1 MQTDG
6 ILFDLDGTLWDA
18 VSEITISWNQAL
30 EQHPGLRPPI
40 TEDELRILMGKPMDE
55 IADRI
60 FPREPRRMELLAECM
75 AVENAYL
82 QKHGARLYPDVVDTL
97 QALHKEYPLYIVSNC
112 QCGYIDAFL
121 HAHQLEGLF
130 DGFLCFGDTFAS
142 KGENIK
148 TLVQRYGL
156 QAPIYVGDTQGDKDA
171 AAYAGVPFIYAT
183 YGFGLVSQFDGKIDV
198 FGELLPMFSRL
209 RRCRSLTFHAQ

>member
-18 VSEITISWNQAL
+18 VSEHDLL
-30 EQHPGLRPPI
+30 EPGAGAASRARSTI
-40 TEDELRILMGKPMDE
+40 TEDELRILMGKPWMKSQT
-55 IADRI
+55 AFSKRTATK
-60 FPREPRRMELLAECM
+60 ELLAECM

-148 TLVQRYGL
+148 ALVQHYNL
-156 QAPIYVGDTQGDKDA
+156 QAPVYVGDTQGDKDA